1 MGKFISNSENF
12 RVNTSNLGTYLYSE
26 KPYRIWIILYLR
38 RSITSRLIIMSS
50 EEGVISKEASV
61 IREARAVAMA
71 KVLRGTLALNNALK
85 QDSEGNFILEQ
96 INHSKVFLAHSQLY
110 SSYQTYKEIHA
121 NYIIHAYLDDD
132 KISNDPSDLAAN
144 GFLIIEKSYIRSA
157 KKKYTKYRQLLEAA
171 KAKEGIETKSYPDS
185 NHPEE
190 DANDKDSNV
199 LQSRTCE
206 KGRYKPT
213 LEDSKMSKILA
224 RVATLRI
231 AEDETIEQEK
241 ASKIDEITSPDKK
254 LLICQVKV
262 TFTND
267 DMTTR
272 IKNVSYFS
280 DDRRSDEDDTKQKK
294 TDTSTMQRGDFITNK
309 MMPLLKK
316 KAKSEDKTTAT
327 HKSSEESA
335 NGVFGN
341 VSKPKESSVKL
352 CIGRSHPL
360 IFLDPVKLLEK
371 SLWAQ
376 QLIK

>member
-1 MGKFISNSENF
+1 
-12 RVNTSNLGTYLYSE
+12 
-26 KPYRIWIILYLR
+26 
-38 RSITSRLIIMSS
+38 
-50 EEGVISKEASV
+50 
-61 IREARAVAMA
+61 
-71 KVLRGTLALNNALK
+71 
-85 QDSEGNFILEQ
+85 
-96 INHSKVFLAHSQLY
+96 
-110 SSYQTYKEIHA
+110 
-121 NYIIHAYLDDD
+121 
-132 KISNDPSDLAAN
+132 
-144 GFLIIEKSYIRSA
+144 
-157 KKKYTKYRQLLEAA
+157 
-171 KAKEGIETKSYPDS
+171 
-185 NHPEE
+185 
-190 DANDKDSNV
+190 
-199 LQSRTCE
+199 
-206 KGRYKPT
+206 
-213 LEDSKMSKILA
+213 MSKILA

-294 TDTSTMQRGDFITNK
+294 TDTRTMQRGDFITNK

-352 CIGRSHPL
+352 CIGRSHLL